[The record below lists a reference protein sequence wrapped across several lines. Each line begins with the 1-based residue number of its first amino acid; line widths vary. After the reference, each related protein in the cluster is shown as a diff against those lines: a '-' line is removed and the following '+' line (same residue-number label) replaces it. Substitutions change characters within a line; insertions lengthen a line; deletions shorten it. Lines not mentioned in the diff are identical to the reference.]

1 MMLAI
6 RKETTVNGYKLAFE
20 TGEIAKQAG
29 GAVMMHYGET
39 SVLCTA
45 CAARSPR
52 LGFDFFPLTV
62 DYREGFYAAGIIPGN
77 FFRREARPGEREV
90 LTCRLIDRPIR
101 PLFPRTFQCETMIQI
116 MVMSYDKI
124 CDSDILAIN
133 GTSAALHISDIPF
146 DGPIGAVRVGRI
158 DGEIIVNPTID
169 QQINSDVN
177 CVMAGTAD
185 ALVMVEAGS
194 FEVSEEVYMEAFE
207 KGHEVIKQLCVLQEE
222 LRDDAGKPKREVEE
236 VVIDELLMARVR
248 EIAEPKLKGAAEIH
262 EKIAQYQAIGDAK
275 AACLEMLCTEEESA
289 PDKKAV
295 SEYFSDVEHDVFR
308 GLILDDGIRADGRGF
323 TEVRPISIRLSPLAR
338 THGSVLFTRG
348 ETQAIVNAT
357 LGTAK
362 DSQLIDTL
370 DGKTDRHFFLH
381 YNFPGFSVGEAK
393 PNRGPG
399 RREIGHG
406 ALASRAIQAVLPDQE
421 SFPYSIRVVSD
432 ITESNGS
439 SSMATVCGAS
449 LSLMLAGVPIS
460 SSVAGVAMGLV
471 SDEETGK
478 TAILTDILGIEDHLG
493 DMDFKVGGTREG
505 ITALQMD
512 IKIKGLKFSL
522 VRDALT
528 QANGARMHVL
538 DKMDA
543 MISEPRS
550 EISVHAPRIIS
561 IQINKDRVRD
571 VIGPGGKVIR
581 GIVEE
586 TGAQIDLEDDGTV
599 FVSSED
605 EASAQRAIEIVRE
618 LTQDAE
624 PNKIY
629 YGTVRKIMD
638 FGAFVE
644 IFPGTDGLCHISMIS
659 RNRIKTVT
667 DVLKEGDQILVKCIE
682 VEGNGRIRLSMKDVK
697 EEELSEELR
706 PHYSPVG

>member
-1 MMLAI
+1 MPAI
-6 RKETTVNGYKLAFE
+6 RKEISINGYTFAFE
-20 TGEIAKQAG
+20 TGEIAKQAH

-45 CAARSPR
+45 CASTSPR
-52 LGFDFFPLTV
+52 AGIDFFPMTV

-101 PLFPRTFQCETMIQI
+101 PLFPKSFQCETMIQI
-116 MVMSYDKI
+116 MVMSYDRV
-124 CDSDILAIN
+124 CDSDILALN

-169 QQINSDVN
+169 QQIDSDLN

-194 FEVSEEVYMEAFE
+194 FEVSEDVYMEAFE
-207 KGHEVIKQLCVLQEE
+207 KGHAVIKDLCAIQEE
-222 LRDDAGKPKREVEE
+222 LRADAGKPKREIEEE
-236 VVIDELLMARVR
+236 VLDEALMARVR
-248 EIAEPKLKGAAEIH
+248 EIAGPKLKEAAGVH
-262 EKIAQYQAIGDAK
+262 EKMAQYRAIGDAK
-275 AACLEMLCTEEESA
+275 AACVEALCTDEEGA
-289 PDKKAV
+289 PDKKTV
-295 SEYFSDVEHDVFR
+295 SGYFSDVEHDVFR
-308 GLILDDGIRADGRGF
+308 GLILNDGIRADGRGF
-323 TEVRPISIRLSPLAR
+323 TEVRPITIRMSPLAR

-348 ETQAIVNAT
+348 ETQAIVSAT
-357 LGTAK
+357 LGTGS

-370 DGKTDRHFFLH
+370 DGKTDRHFLLH

-421 SFPYSIRVVSD
+421 SFPYTIRVVSD

-439 SSMATVCGAS
+439 SSMATICGAS
-449 LSLMLAGVPIS
+449 LSLMQAGVPIS
-460 SSVAGVAMGLV
+460 SPVAGVAMGLIT
-471 SDEETGK
+471 DEETGK

-493 DMDFKVGGTREG
+493 DMDFKVGGTSEG

-522 VRDALT
+522 VREALT
-528 QANGARMHVL
+528 QAKEARMHVL
-538 DKMDA
+538 GKMNDV
-543 MISEPRS
+543 ISKPSE
-550 EISVHAPRIIS
+550 EISPLAPRIIS

-599 FVSSED
+599 FVASVD
-605 EASAQRAIEIVRE
+605 EASALRAIEIIRE

-659 RNRIKTVT
+659 KNRVKTVT
-667 DVLKEGDQILVKCIE
+667 DVLKEGDRILVKCLE

-697 EEELSEELR
+697 EEDLSEEFK
-706 PHYSPVG
+706 PHFSPVG

>member
-1 MMLAI
+1 MPPT
-6 RKETTVNGYKLAFE
+6 RKETTINNHTLAFE

-39 SVLCTA
+39 QVLCTA
-45 CAARSPR
+45 CASKSPR

-101 PLFPRTFQCETMIQI
+101 PLFPKEFQCETMIQI
-116 MVMSYDKI
+116 MVMSYDRM

-133 GTSAALHISDIPF
+133 GTSAALHISDIPWA
-146 DGPIGAVRVGRI
+146 GPIGAVRVGRVE
-158 DGEIIVNPTID
+158 GEIIVNPTID
-169 QQINSDVN
+169 QQIDSDVN
-177 CVMAGTAD
+177 CVMVGTAD
-185 ALVMVEAGS
+185 AMVMVEAGS
-194 FEVSEEVYMEAFE
+194 FEVSEAVYMEAFE
-207 KGHEVIKQLCVLQEE
+207 KGHEVIKQLCAMQEE
-222 LRDDAGKPKREVEE
+222 LRAEVGKPKREVEE
-236 VVIDELLMARVR
+236 KAVDEAVMTRVK
-248 EIAEPKLKGAAEIH
+248 EIAEPRLKEAARVYEKL
-262 EKIAQYQAIGDAK
+262 AQYQLIDEAK
-275 AACLEMLCTEEESA
+275 AACVEALCTDDEGA
-289 PDKKAV
+289 PEKKLV
-295 SEYFSDVEHDVFR
+295 GEYFSEVEHHVFR
-308 GLILDDGIRADGRGF
+308 NLILDEGVRADGRGLRD
-323 TEVRPISIRLSPLAR
+323 VRPITIRMNPLVR
-338 THGSVLFTRG
+338 THGSTLFTRG
-348 ETQAIVNAT
+348 ETQALVNVT
-357 LGTAK
+357 LGTSSDA
-362 DSQLIDTL
+362 QMIDTL
-370 DGKTDRHFFLH
+370 DGKSDRHFLLH

-406 ALASRAIQAVLPDQE
+406 ALAARAVQGVLPEQE
-421 SFPYSIRVVSD
+421 DFPYTIRVVSD

-439 SSMATVCGAS
+439 SSMASICGAS
-449 LSLMLAGVPIS
+449 LSLMSAGVPIS
-460 SSVAGVAMGLV
+460 SPVAGIAMGLI
-471 SDEETGK
+471 SNEENGK

-493 DMDFKVGGTREG
+493 DMDFKVGGTRDG

-522 VRDALT
+522 VSDALA
-528 QANGARMHVL
+528 QANEARMHVL
-538 DKMDA
+538 EQMDKA
-543 MISEPRS
+543 IAAPNA
-550 EISVHAPRIIS
+550 EISPHAPRIITV
-561 IQINKDRVRD
+561 QIPKDRVRD

-599 FVSSED
+599 FVAAVDRE
-605 EASAQRAIEIVRE
+605 SAQRAVEIIKE
-618 LTQDAE
+618 LTQEAE

-644 IFPGTDGLCHISMIS
+644 IFPGTDGLVHISMIAKK
-659 RNRIKTVT
+659 RINTVT
-667 DVLKEGDQILVKCIE
+667 DVLKEGDRILVKCLE

-697 EEELSEELR
+697 EEEVPEEFKA
-706 PHYSPVG
+706 HFAPVD

>member
-1 MMLAI
+1 MPAT
-6 RKETTVNGYKLAFE
+6 RKELSINGYTLAFE
-20 TGEIAKQAG
+20 TGEIAKQAD

-39 SVLCTA
+39 QVLCTA
-45 CAARSPR
+45 CASQSSRP
-52 LGFDFFPLTV
+52 GIDFFPLTV
-62 DYREGFYAAGIIPGN
+62 DYREGFYAAGVIPGN

-101 PLFPRTFQCETMIQI
+101 PLFPKAFQCETMVQI
-116 MVMSYDKI
+116 MVMSYDKL
-124 CDSDILAIN
+124 CDPDVLAIN
-133 GTSAALHISDIPF
+133 GTSAALHVSDIPF
-146 DGPIGAVRVGRI
+146 AGPIGAVRTGRI
-158 DGEIIVNPTID
+158 EGEIIVNPTVE
-169 QQINSDVN
+169 QQIDSDLN
-177 CVMAGTAD
+177 CVMVGTAD

-194 FEVSEEVYMEAFE
+194 FEVSEDVYMEAFE
-207 KGHEVIKQLCVLQEE
+207 KGHEVIKQLCALQEE
-222 LRDDAGKPKREVEE
+222 LRAEVGKPKREVEE
-236 VVIDELLMARVR
+236 EVIDEAVMSRVR
-248 EIAEPKLKGAAEIH
+248 EIATPLLKKAAAIH
-262 EKIAQYQAIGDAK
+262 EKLDQYKAISEAK
-275 AACLEMLCTEEESA
+275 KACVEALCTEEEGA
-289 PDKKAV
+289 PEKKTV
-295 SEYFSDVEHDVFR
+295 SECFSEAENHVFR
-308 GLILDDGIRADGRGF
+308 SLILDDGIRPDGRGF
-323 TEVRPISIRLSPLAR
+323 TEVRPITIRMNPLAR

-357 LGTAK
+357 LGTGSNA
-362 DSQLIDTL
+362 QLIDTL
-370 DGKTDRHFFLH
+370 DGKSDRSFLLH

-406 ALASRAIQAVLPDQE
+406 ALARRAVQAVLPDHE
-421 SFPYSIRVVSD
+421 TFPYTIRVVSD

-439 SSMATVCGAS
+439 SSMASICGAS
-449 LSLMLAGVPIS
+449 LSLMAAGVPIS
-460 SSVAGVAMGLV
+460 APVAGVAMGLI

-522 VRDALT
+522 MSEALA
-528 QANGARMHVL
+528 QANDARMHVL
-538 DKMDA
+538 DKMNA
-543 MISEPRS
+543 VISEPRD
-550 EISVHAPRIIS
+550 EISPHAPRIIT
-561 IQINKDRVRD
+561 IQIPKDRVRD
-571 VIGPGGKVIR
+571 VIGPGGKIIR

-599 FVSSED
+599 FVAAVD
-605 EASAQRAIEIVRE
+605 ESSAQRAVEIIKE
-618 LTQDAE
+618 LTQEAE

-644 IFPGTDGLCHISMIS
+644 IFPGTDGLCHISMLS
-659 RNRIKTVT
+659 KNRVKSVT
-667 DVLKEGDQILVKCIE
+667 DVLKEGDRILVKCLE

-697 EEELSEELR
+697 EEDLSEEFK

>member
-1 MMLAI
+1 MPPI
-6 RKETTVNGYKLAFE
+6 RKELSINSFTLAFE
-20 TGEIAKQAG
+20 TGEIARQAD

-45 CAARSPR
+45 CASSTPR
-52 LGFDFFPLTV
+52 LGFDFFPMTV

-101 PLFPRTFQCETMIQI
+101 PLFPKAFQCETMIQI
-116 MVMSYDKI
+116 MVMSYDGL

-146 DGPIGAVRVGRI
+146 AGPIGAVRVGRI
-158 DGEIIVNPTID
+158 EGEIIVNPSVD
-169 QQINSDVN
+169 QQIDSDVN
-177 CVMAGTAD
+177 CVMVGTAD

-194 FEVSEEVYMEAFE
+194 FEVSEDVYMEAFE
-207 KGHEVIKQLCVLQEE
+207 KGHEVIKELCAVQEE
-222 LRDDAGKPKREVEE
+222 LRAEAGRAKRVVEE
-236 VVIDELLMARVR
+236 EEIDEALMSRVR
-248 EIAEPKLKGAAEIH
+248 DIAGPMLRDAAKIH
-262 EKIAQYQAIGDAK
+262 EKLAQYGAIGEAK
-275 AACLEMLCTEEESA
+275 KACVEALCTGEEGA
-289 PDKKAV
+289 PEQKTVKD
-295 SEYFSDVEHDVFR
+295 YFSEVENDVFR
-308 GLILDDGIRADGRGF
+308 GLILNDGVRADGRDF
-323 TEVRPISIRLSPLAR
+323 TTVRPITIRMNPLAR
-338 THGSVLFTRG
+338 THGSTLFTRG
-348 ETQAIVNAT
+348 ETQALVNAT
-357 LGTAK
+357 LGTGSAA
-362 DSQLIDTL
+362 QLIDTL
-370 DGKTDRHFFLH
+370 DGKTDRHFLLH

-421 SFPYSIRVVSD
+421 SFPYTIRLVSD

-439 SSMATVCGAS
+439 SSMATICGAS
-449 LSLMLAGVPIS
+449 LSLMAAGVPIS
-460 SSVAGVAMGLV
+460 ASVAGVAMGLI
-471 SDEETGK
+471 SDEKSGE

-522 VRDALT
+522 VREALA
-528 QANGARMHVL
+528 QAKVARMHIL
-538 DKMDA
+538 DVMDA
-543 MISEPRS
+543 VIATPNE
-550 EISVHAPRIIS
+550 EISPYAPRIIT
-561 IQINKDRVRD
+561 IQIPKDRVRD
-571 VIGPGGKVIR
+571 VIGPGGKIIR

-599 FVSSED
+599 FVASTD
-605 EASAQRAIEIVRE
+605 EAGAQRAVEIIRE
-618 LTQDAE
+618 LTQEAE
-624 PNKIY
+624 PNRIY

-659 RNRIKTVT
+659 RNRIKAVT
-667 DVLKEGDQILVKCIE
+667 DVLKEGDRILVKCLE

-697 EEELSEELR
+697 EEDLSDEFK
-706 PHYSPVG
+706 PHFAPVS

>member
-1 MMLAI
+1 MTPI
-6 RKETTVNGYKLAFE
+6 RKELSINSFTLAFE
-20 TGEIAKQAG
+20 TGEIARQAD

-45 CAARSPR
+45 CSSSTPR
-52 LGFDFFPLTV
+52 VGFDFFPMTV

-101 PLFPRTFQCETMIQI
+101 PLFPKGFQCETMIQI
-116 MVMSYDKI
+116 MVMSYDGL
-124 CDSDILAIN
+124 CDSDILALN

-146 DGPIGAVRVGRI
+146 AGPIGAVRVGRI
-158 DGEIIVNPTID
+158 EGEIIVNPTVD
-169 QQINSDVN
+169 QQIDSDVN

-194 FEVSEEVYMEAFE
+194 FEVSEDVYMEAFE
-207 KGHEVIKQLCVLQEE
+207 KGHEVIKQLCAVQEE
-222 LRDDAGKPKREVEE
+222 LRAEVGKTKRVVDEE
-236 VVIDELLMARVR
+236 EIDEAVMSRVHD
-248 EIAEPKLKGAAEIH
+248 IAAPMLRDAAKTH
-262 EKIAQYQAIGDAK
+262 EKLAQYGAIGDAK
-275 AACLEMLCTEEESA
+275 KACVEALCTGEEGA
-289 PDKKAV
+289 PDQKTVKD
-295 SEYFSDVEHDVFR
+295 YFSDVEHDVFR
-308 GLILDDGIRADGRGF
+308 GLILNDGVRADGRDF
-323 TEVRPISIRLSPLAR
+323 TTVRPITIRMNPLAR

-348 ETQAIVNAT
+348 ETQALVNAT
-357 LGTAK
+357 LGTGSAA
-362 DSQLIDTL
+362 QLIDTL
-370 DGKTDRHFFLH
+370 DGKSDRRFLLH

-406 ALASRAIQAVLPDQE
+406 ALAARAIQAVLPDQE
-421 SFPYSIRVVSD
+421 NFPYTIRVVSD

-439 SSMATVCGAS
+439 SSMASICGAS
-449 LSLMLAGVPIS
+449 LSLMAAGVPIS
-460 SSVAGVAMGLV
+460 ASVAGVAMGLI
-471 SDEETGK
+471 SDEESGE
-478 TAILTDILGIEDHLG
+478 TAILTDILGLEDHLG

-522 VRDALT
+522 VREALA
-528 QANGARMHVL
+528 QAKVARMQIL
-538 DKMDA
+538 DTMDA
-543 MISEPRS
+543 VIAAPSE
-550 EISVHAPRIIS
+550 EISPYAPRIIT
-561 IQINKDRVRD
+561 IQIPKDRVRD

-581 GIVEE
+581 GITEE

-599 FVSSED
+599 FVASVD
-605 EASAQRAIEIVRE
+605 EASAKRAVEIIRE
-618 LTQDAE
+618 LTQAAE
-624 PNKIY
+624 PNRIY

-659 RNRIKTVT
+659 QNRIKAVT
-667 DVLKEGDQILVKCIE
+667 DVLKEGDQILVKCLE

-697 EEELSEELR
+697 EEDVPEEFKA
-706 PHYSPVG
+706 HFAPVD